1 MSTEA
6 AHRFAIG
13 IDIGGT
19 GIKAALVDTTTGRLP
34 FKRLRVL
41 TPKPGTP
48 TAVAETIAVLLE
60 DLTQQALDLELV
72 TDRAELDSLPVG
84 CGFPGVIR
92 RGRVEYT
99 ANLDQSW
106 IGSHIDAVIGD
117 RTGRTVYFLNDA
129 DAAGLAEMI
138 FGAGRSHRK
147 KTVLLTTLGTG
158 IGTALFT
165 QGRLVPYTELGHI
178 EMNGADAETQAAE
191 SVKTRLGLSYSEW
204 AARLQQYYSLVEL
217 FVAPDVIIV
226 GGGVSKS
233 HAQFLPLISTRAK
246 LKPAKLFNNA
256 GIVGAAMIAVNGGQ
270 AKVKRVRS
278 EKM

>member
-6 AHRFAIG
+6 AGRFAIG

-19 GIKAALVDTTTGRLP
+19 GIKAALVDTATGKLSFP
-34 FKRLRVL
+34 RLRML
-41 TPKPGTP
+41 TPKPSTP
-48 TAVAETIAVLLE
+48 TAVAETIAELLE
-60 DLTQQALDLELV
+60 ALTERALERGLV
-72 TDRAELDSLPVG
+72 TDRADLDPLPVG

-92 RGRVEYT
+92 DDRVEYT

-106 IGSHIDAVIGD
+106 IGSRISTVIGD
-117 RTGRTVYFLNDA
+117 RTGRKVFFLNDA

-138 FGAGRSHRK
+138 FGAGRKHKK

-158 IGTALFT
+158 IGTALFS

-191 SVKTRLGLSYSEW
+191 SVKTRLGLSYPEW
-204 AARLQQYYSLVEL
+204 AERLQQYYSHLEL
-217 FVAPDVIIV
+217 LVAPDIIIV

-233 HAQFLPLISTRAK
+233 HEQFLPLISTRAA

-256 GIVGAAMIAVNGGQ
+256 GIVGAAMIAVNNGQ
-270 AKVKRVRS
+270 AKVKRS
-278 EKM
+278 SS